1 MKIRVDKLIA
11 NMGFATRSEIKKASK
26 KGAILVN
33 DEVEKNSGR
42 IVDTDTDRVSYFGEL
57 IEYREFIYLLMNK
70 PKGVIS
76 ATEDFFDKTVIDLLL
91 EEHAIFNPFPVG
103 RLDKDTTGLLLI
115 TNDGE
120 LNHRLTSP
128 KKEVPK
134 TYKVSLAHDI
144 EEDNYNLTFKKGI
157 KLMPENIITKPAT
170 MEVIDNR
177 HCYLTIKE
185 GKYHQVKRMFEKV
198 GNKVLDLERV
208 SFGNLKLP
216 DDLSQGEYI
225 EIRKEDIVNW

>member
-26 KGAILVN
+26 KGAVLVN

-42 IVDTDTDRVSYFGEL
+42 IVDTDIDRVSYFGEL

-144 EEDNYNLTFKKGI
+144 EENYNLTFKKGI

-170 MEVIDNR
+170 MEVIDRR

-198 GNKVLDLERV
+198 GNKVMDLERV

-216 DDLSQGEYI
+216 RDLEYGEYI
-225 EIRKEDIVNW
+225 EIKREDIIG

>member
-26 KGAILVN
+26 KGAVLVN

-42 IVDTDTDRVSYFGEL
+42 IVDTDIDRVSYFGDPV
-57 IEYREFIYLLMNK
+57 EYKEFIYLLMNK

-76 ATEDFFDKTVIDLLL
+76 ATEDFYDKTVIDLLL
-91 EEHAIFNPFPVG
+91 EEHTIFNPFPVG

-120 LNHRLTSP
+120 LNHNLTSP
-128 KKEVPK
+128 KREVPK
-134 TYKVSLAHDI
+134 TYKVTLESDI
-144 EEDNYNLTFKKGI
+144 EEEDYNSTFKKGI

-198 GNKVLDLERV
+198 GNKVIELERV
-208 SFGNLKLP
+208 KFGNLELP
-216 DDLSQGEYI
+216 SDLELGEYI
-225 EIRKEDIVNW
+225 EITKEDIID

>member
-26 KGAILVN
+26 KGAVLVN

-57 IEYREFIYLLMNK
+57 IVYKEFIYLLMNK

-144 EEDNYNLTFKKGI
+144 EEENYNLTFEKGI
-157 KLMPENIITKPAT
+157 KLMPENIITKPAI
-170 MEVIDNR
+170 MEVIDRR

-198 GNKVLDLERV
+198 GNKVMDLERV

-225 EIRKEDIVNW
+225 EIRKEDIIG

>member
-26 KGAILVN
+26 KGAVLVN

-134 TYKVSLAHDI
+134 TYKVSLAYDI
-144 EEDNYNLTFKKGI
+144 EEENYNLTFKKGI

-225 EIRKEDIVNW
+225 EIRKEDIVD

>member
-26 KGAILVN
+26 KGAVLVN

-42 IVDTDTDRVSYFGEL
+42 IVDTDTDRVSYFGDPV
-57 IEYREFIYLLMNK
+57 EYKEFIYLLMNK

-76 ATEDFFDKTVIDLLL
+76 ATEDFYDKTVIDLLL
-91 EEHAIFNPFPVG
+91 EEHATFNPFPVG

-120 LNHRLTSP
+120 LNHNLTSP
-128 KKEVPK
+128 KREVPK
-134 TYKVSLAHDI
+134 TYKVTLESDI
-144 EEDNYNLTFKKGI
+144 EEEEYNSTFKKGI
-157 KLMPENIITKPAT
+157 KLMPENIITKPAP
-170 MEVIDNR
+170 MEIIDKR

-198 GNKVLDLERV
+198 GNKVIELERV
-208 SFGNLKLP
+208 KFGNLELP
-216 DDLSQGEYI
+216 SDLEYGEYI
-225 EIRKEDIVNW
+225 EITKEDITD

>member
-26 KGAILVN
+26 KGAVLVN

-42 IVDTDTDRVSYFGEL
+42 IVDTDIDRVSYFGDPV
-57 IEYREFIYLLMNK
+57 EYKEFIYLLMNK

-76 ATEDFFDKTVIDLLL
+76 ATEDFYDKTVIDLLL
-91 EEHAIFNPFPVG
+91 EEHTIFNPFPVG

-120 LNHRLTSP
+120 LNHNLTSP
-128 KKEVPK
+128 KREVPK
-134 TYKVSLAHDI
+134 TYKVTLESDI
-144 EEDNYNLTFKKGI
+144 EEGDYNSTFKKGI

-198 GNKVLDLERV
+198 GNKVIELERV
-208 SFGNLKLP
+208 KLGALELP
-216 DDLSQGEYI
+216 SDLELGEYI
-225 EIRKEDIVNW
+225 EITKEDIID

>member
-26 KGAILVN
+26 RGAVLVN

-42 IVDTDTDRVSYFGEL
+42 IVDTDTDRVSYFGDL
-57 IEYREFIYLLMNK
+57 VEYKEFIYLLMNK

-76 ATEDFFDKTVIDLLL
+76 ATEDFYDKTVIDLLL
-91 EEHAIFNPFPVG
+91 EEHATFNPFPVG

-120 LNHRLTSP
+120 LNHNLTSP
-128 KKEVPK
+128 KREVPK
-134 TYKVSLAHDI
+134 TYKVTLESDI
-144 EEDNYNLTFKKGI
+144 EEEDYNSTFEKGI

-170 MEVIDNR
+170 MEVIDKR

-198 GNKVLDLERV
+198 GNKVIELERV
-208 SFGNLKLP
+208 KFGNLILP
-216 DDLSQGEYI
+216 SDLEYGEYI
-225 EIRKEDIVNW
+225 EITKEDIMD

>member
-26 KGAILVN
+26 KGAVLVN

-42 IVDTDTDRVSYFGEL
+42 IVDTDIDRVSYFGDPV
-57 IEYREFIYLLMNK
+57 EYKEFIYLLMNK

-76 ATEDFFDKTVIDLLL
+76 ATEDFYDKTVIDLLL
-91 EEHAIFNPFPVG
+91 EEHTIFNPFPVG

-120 LNHRLTSP
+120 LNHNLTSP
-128 KKEVPK
+128 KREVPK
-134 TYKVSLAHDI
+134 TYKVTLESDM
-144 EEDNYNLTFKKGI
+144 EEGDYNSTFEKGI

-198 GNKVLDLERV
+198 GNKVIELERV
-208 SFGNLKLP
+208 KFGALELP
-216 DDLSQGEYI
+216 SDLELGEYI
-225 EIRKEDIVNW
+225 EITKEDIID

>member
-26 KGAILVN
+26 KGAVLVN

-57 IEYREFIYLLMNK
+57 IEYKEFIYLLMNK

-91 EEHAIFNPFPVG
+91 DEHIVFNPFPVG

-134 TYKVSLAHDI
+134 TYKVSLAVDI
-144 EEDNYNLTFKKGI
+144 EEENYNLTFKKGI

-170 MEVIDNR
+170 MEVIDSR

-198 GNKVLDLERV
+198 GNKVMELERV

-216 DDLSQGEYI
+216 NDLSQGEYI

>member
-26 KGAILVN
+26 KGAVLVN

-144 EEDNYNLTFKKGI
+144 EEENYNLTFEKGI

-170 MEVIDNR
+170 MEVIDSR

-198 GNKVLDLERV
+198 GNKVMELERV

-225 EIRKEDIVNW
+225 EIRKEDIVN

>member
-26 KGAILVN
+26 KGAVLVN

-42 IVDTDTDRVSYFGEL
+42 IVDTDIDRVSYFGDPV
-57 IEYREFIYLLMNK
+57 EYKEFIYLLMNK
-70 PKGVIS
+70 PKGGIS
-76 ATEDFFDKTVIDLLL
+76 ATEDFYDKTVIDLLL
-91 EEHAIFNPFPVG
+91 EEHTIFNPFPVG

-120 LNHRLTSP
+120 LNHNLTSP
-128 KKEVPK
+128 KREVPK
-134 TYKVSLAHDI
+134 TYKVTLESDI
-144 EEDNYNLTFKKGI
+144 EEEDYNSTFKKGI

-198 GNKVLDLERV
+198 GNKVIELERV
-208 SFGNLKLP
+208 KFGALELP
-216 DDLSQGEYI
+216 SDLELGEYI
-225 EIRKEDIVNW
+225 EITKEDIID

>member
-26 KGAILVN
+26 KGAVLVN

-42 IVDTDTDRVSYFGEL
+42 IVDTDIDRVSYFGDPV
-57 IEYREFIYLLMNK
+57 EYKEFIYLLMNK

-76 ATEDFFDKTVIDLLL
+76 ATEDFYDKTVIDLLL
-91 EEHAIFNPFPVG
+91 EEHTTFNPFPVG

-120 LNHRLTSP
+120 LNHNLTSP
-128 KKEVPK
+128 KREVPK
-134 TYKVSLAHDI
+134 TYKVTLESDI
-144 EEDNYNLTFKKGI
+144 EEEDYNSTFEKGI

-198 GNKVLDLERV
+198 GNKVIELERV
-208 SFGNLKLP
+208 KFGALELP
-216 DDLSQGEYI
+216 SDLELGEYI
-225 EIRKEDIVNW
+225 EITKEDIID

>member
-26 KGAILVN
+26 KGAVLVN

-42 IVDTDTDRVSYFGEL
+42 IVDTDTDRVSYFGEEV
-57 IEYREFIYLLMNK
+57 EYKEFIYLLMNK

-91 EEHAIFNPFPVG
+91 DEHIVFNPFPVG

-144 EEDNYNLTFKKGI
+144 EEENYNSIFKKGI

-170 MEVIDNR
+170 MEVIDSR

-198 GNKVLDLERV
+198 GNKVMDLERV

-225 EIRKEDIVNW
+225 EIRKEDIVN

>member
-11 NMGFATRSEIKKASK
+11 NMGFATRSEIKKAAK
-26 KGAILVN
+26 KGAVLVN
-33 DEVEKNSGR
+33 DQVEKNSGR
-42 IVDTDTDRVSYFGEL
+42 IVDTDTDRVSYFGEQVQ
-57 IEYREFIYLLMNK
+57 YKEFIYLLMNK

-76 ATEDFFDKTVIDLLL
+76 ATEDFYDKTVIDLLL
-91 EEHAIFNPFPVG
+91 EEHTIFNPFPVG

-120 LNHRLTSP
+120 LNHNLTSP
-128 KKEVPK
+128 KREVPK
-134 TYKVSLAHDI
+134 TYKVTMAYDI
-144 EEDNYNLTFKKGI
+144 EEEEYNSTFEKGI

-170 MEVIDNR
+170 MDVIDSR

-198 GNKVLDLERV
+198 GNKVIELERV
-208 SFGNLKLP
+208 KFGNLELP
-216 DDLSQGEYI
+216 SDLEHGEYI
-225 EIRKEDIVNW
+225 EIKKEDIID

>member
-26 KGAILVN
+26 KGAVLVN

-57 IEYREFIYLLMNK
+57 IEYKEFIYLLMNK

-144 EEDNYNLTFKKGI
+144 EEENYNLTFKKGI

-170 MEVIDNR
+170 MEVIDSR

-198 GNKVLDLERV
+198 GNKVMDLERV

-225 EIRKEDIVNW
+225 EIRKEDIVN

>member
-26 KGAILVN
+26 KGAVLVN

-42 IVDTDTDRVSYFGEL
+42 IVDTDIDRVSYFGDPV
-57 IEYREFIYLLMNK
+57 EYKEFIYLLMNK

-76 ATEDFFDKTVIDLLL
+76 ATEDFYDKTVIDLLL
-91 EEHAIFNPFPVG
+91 EEHTIFNPFPVG

-120 LNHRLTSP
+120 LNHNLTSP
-128 KKEVPK
+128 KREVPK
-134 TYKVSLAHDI
+134 TYKVTLESDI
-144 EEDNYNLTFKKGI
+144 EEEDYNSTFEKGI

-198 GNKVLDLERV
+198 GNKVIELERV
-208 SFGNLKLP
+208 KFGALELP
-216 DDLSQGEYI
+216 SDLELGEYI
-225 EIRKEDIVNW
+225 EITKEDIID

>member
-26 KGAILVN
+26 KGAVLVN

-42 IVDTDTDRVSYFGEL
+42 IVDTDIDRVSYFGDPV
-57 IEYREFIYLLMNK
+57 EYKEFIYLLMNK

-76 ATEDFFDKTVIDLLL
+76 ATEDFYDKTVIDLLL
-91 EEHAIFNPFPVG
+91 EEHTIFNPFPVG

-120 LNHRLTSP
+120 LNHNLTSP
-128 KKEVPK
+128 KREVPK
-134 TYKVSLAHDI
+134 TYKVTLESDI
-144 EEDNYNLTFKKGI
+144 EEEDYNSTFKKGI

-198 GNKVLDLERV
+198 GNKVIELERV
-208 SFGNLKLP
+208 KLGALELP
-216 DDLSQGEYI
+216 SDLELGEYI
-225 EIRKEDIVNW
+225 EITKEDIID

>member
-26 KGAILVN
+26 KGAVLVN
-33 DEVEKNSGR
+33 DTVEKNFGR
-42 IVDTDTDRVSYFGEL
+42 IVDTDIDRVSYFGDTV
-57 IEYREFIYLLMNK
+57 EYKEFIYLLMNK

-76 ATEDFFDKTVIDLLL
+76 ATEDFYDKTVIDLLL
-91 EEHAIFNPFPVG
+91 EEHTIFNPFPVG

-120 LNHRLTSP
+120 LNHNLTSP
-128 KKEVPK
+128 KREVPK
-134 TYKVSLAHDI
+134 TYKVTLESDI
-144 EEDNYNLTFKKGI
+144 EEEDYNSTFKKGI

-170 MEVIDNR
+170 MEVIDKR
-177 HCYLTIKE
+177 RCYLTIKE

-198 GNKVLDLERV
+198 GNKVIELERV
-208 SFGNLKLP
+208 KLGALELP
-216 DDLSQGEYI
+216 SDLELGEYI
-225 EIRKEDIVNW
+225 EITKEDIID

>member
-26 KGAILVN
+26 KGAVLVN

-42 IVDTDTDRVSYFGEL
+42 IVDTDIDRVSYFGDPV
-57 IEYREFIYLLMNK
+57 EYKEFIYLLMNK

-76 ATEDFFDKTVIDLLL
+76 ATEDFYDKTVIDLLL
-91 EEHAIFNPFPVG
+91 EEHTIFNPFPVG

-120 LNHRLTSP
+120 LNHNLTSP
-128 KKEVPK
+128 KREVPK
-134 TYKVSLAHDI
+134 TYKVTLESDI
-144 EEDNYNLTFKKGI
+144 EEEDYNSTFEKGI

-198 GNKVLDLERV
+198 GNKVIELERV
-208 SFGNLKLP
+208 KLGALELP
-216 DDLSQGEYI
+216 SDLELGEYI
-225 EIRKEDIVNW
+225 EITKEDIID

>member
-26 KGAILVN
+26 KGAVLVN
-33 DEVEKNSGR
+33 DEVEKNFGR
-42 IVDTDTDRVSYFGEL
+42 IVDTDIDRVSYFGDPV
-57 IEYREFIYLLMNK
+57 EYKEFIYLLMNK

-76 ATEDFFDKTVIDLLL
+76 ATEDFYDKTVIDLLL
-91 EEHAIFNPFPVG
+91 EEHTTFNPFPVG

-120 LNHRLTSP
+120 LNHNLTSP
-128 KKEVPK
+128 KREVPK
-134 TYKVSLAHDI
+134 TYKVTLESDI
-144 EEDNYNLTFKKGI
+144 EEEDYNSTFEKGI

-198 GNKVLDLERV
+198 GNKVIELERV
-208 SFGNLKLP
+208 KFGALELP
-216 DDLSQGEYI
+216 SDLELGEYI
-225 EIRKEDIVNW
+225 EITKEDIID

>member
-26 KGAILVN
+26 KGAVLVN

-42 IVDTDTDRVSYFGEL
+42 IVDTDTDRVSYFGDPV
-57 IEYREFIYLLMNK
+57 EYKEFIYLLMNK

-76 ATEDFFDKTVIDLLL
+76 ATEDFYDKTVIDLLL
-91 EEHAIFNPFPVG
+91 EEHATFNPFPVG

-120 LNHRLTSP
+120 LNHNLTSP
-128 KKEVPK
+128 KREVPK
-134 TYKVSLAHDI
+134 TYKVTLESDI
-144 EEDNYNLTFKKGI
+144 EEEEYNSTFKKGI
-157 KLMPENIITKPAT
+157 KLMPENIITKLAT
-170 MEVIDNR
+170 MEIIDKR

-198 GNKVLDLERV
+198 GNKVIELERV
-208 SFGNLKLP
+208 KFGNLELP
-216 DDLSQGEYI
+216 SDLEYGEYI
-225 EIRKEDIVNW
+225 EITKEDITD

>member
-26 KGAILVN
+26 KGAVLVN

-42 IVDTDTDRVSYFGEL
+42 IVDTDIDRVSYFGEL

-144 EEDNYNLTFKKGI
+144 EEENYNLTFEKGI

-170 MEVIDNR
+170 MEVIDGR

-198 GNKVLDLERV
+198 GNKVMDLERV

-225 EIRKEDIVNW
+225 EIRKEDIVN

>member
-26 KGAILVN
+26 KGAVLVN

-42 IVDTDTDRVSYFGEL
+42 IVDTDIDRVSYFGDPV
-57 IEYREFIYLLMNK
+57 EYKEFIYLLMNK

-76 ATEDFFDKTVIDLLL
+76 ATEDFYDKTVIDLLL
-91 EEHAIFNPFPVG
+91 EEHTIFNPFPVG

-120 LNHRLTSP
+120 LNHNLTSP
-128 KKEVPK
+128 KREVPK
-134 TYKVSLAHDI
+134 TYKVTLESDI
-144 EEDNYNLTFKKGI
+144 EEEDYNSTFEKGI

-170 MEVIDNR
+170 MEVIDKR
-177 HCYLTIKE
+177 RCYLTIKE

-198 GNKVLDLERV
+198 GNKVIELERV
-208 SFGNLKLP
+208 KLGALELP
-216 DDLSQGEYI
+216 SDLELGEYI
-225 EIRKEDIVNW
+225 EITKEDIID

>member
-26 KGAILVN
+26 KGAVLVN

-42 IVDTDTDRVSYFGEL
+42 IVDTDIDRVSYFGDPV
-57 IEYREFIYLLMNK
+57 EYKEFIYLLMNK

-76 ATEDFFDKTVIDLLL
+76 ATEDFHDKTVIDLLL
-91 EEHAIFNPFPVG
+91 EEHTIFNPFPVG

-120 LNHRLTSP
+120 LNHNLTSP
-128 KKEVPK
+128 KREVPK
-134 TYKVSLAHDI
+134 TYKVTLESDI
-144 EEDNYNLTFKKGI
+144 EEGDYNSTFKKGI

-198 GNKVLDLERV
+198 GNKVIELERV
-208 SFGNLKLP
+208 KFGALELP
-216 DDLSQGEYI
+216 SDLELGEYI
-225 EIRKEDIVNW
+225 EITKEDIID

>member
-26 KGAILVN
+26 KGAVLVN

-128 KKEVPK
+128 KKEVSK
-134 TYKVSLAHDI
+134 TYKVSLTHDI
-144 EEDNYNLTFKKGI
+144 EEENYNLTFEKGI

-170 MEVIDNR
+170 MEVIDSR

-198 GNKVLDLERV
+198 GNKVMDLERV
-208 SFGNLKLP
+208 SFGNLELP
-216 DDLSQGEYI
+216 MDLEYGEYI
-225 EIRKEDIVNW
+225 EIKREDIIG

>member
-26 KGAILVN
+26 KGAVLVN
-33 DEVEKNSGR
+33 DTVEKNFGR
-42 IVDTDTDRVSYFGEL
+42 IVDTDIDRVSYFGDPV
-57 IEYREFIYLLMNK
+57 EYKEFIYLLMNK

-76 ATEDFFDKTVIDLLL
+76 ATEDFYDKTVIDLLL
-91 EEHAIFNPFPVG
+91 EEHTIFNPFPVG

-120 LNHRLTSP
+120 LNHNLTSP
-128 KKEVPK
+128 KREVPK
-134 TYKVSLAHDI
+134 TYKVTLESDI
-144 EEDNYNLTFKKGI
+144 EEEDYNSTFEKGI

-170 MEVIDNR
+170 MEVIDKR
-177 HCYLTIKE
+177 RCYLTIKE

-198 GNKVLDLERV
+198 GNKVIELERV
-208 SFGNLKLP
+208 KLGALELP
-216 DDLSQGEYI
+216 SDLELGEYI
-225 EIRKEDIVNW
+225 EITKEDIID

>member
-26 KGAILVN
+26 KGAVLVN

-57 IEYREFIYLLMNK
+57 IEYKELIYLLMNK

-144 EEDNYNLTFKKGI
+144 EEENYNLTFKKGI

-170 MEVIDNR
+170 MEVIDSR

-198 GNKVLDLERV
+198 GNKVMELERV

-225 EIRKEDIVNW
+225 EIRKEDIVN

>member
-26 KGAILVN
+26 KGAVLVN

-144 EEDNYNLTFKKGI
+144 EEENYNLTFKKGI
-157 KLMPENIITKPAT
+157 KLMPENIITKPAD
-170 MEVIDNR
+170 MEVIDSR

-198 GNKVLDLERV
+198 GNKVMDLERV

-216 DDLSQGEYI
+216 RDLEYGEYI
-225 EIRKEDIVNW
+225 EIKREDIIG

>member
-26 KGAILVN
+26 KGAVLVN

-57 IEYREFIYLLMNK
+57 IVYKEFIYLLMNK

-144 EEDNYNLTFKKGI
+144 EEENYNLTFEKGI
-157 KLMPENIITKPAT
+157 KLMPENIITKPAN

-198 GNKVLDLERV
+198 GNKVMDLERV

-225 EIRKEDIVNW
+225 EIRKEDIIG